1 MPGRAR
7 EEAWK
12 EKERGQENR
21 QAEGG
26 AAMDREGGMER
37 DGSMRGGAAELGAA
51 MEAGVP
57 PQELAAAAVAVG
69 RSVQM
74 KSTVPLCRS
83 MTMAGAVSAGALI
96 WASGIWGRQES
107 YQMVA
112 ICAVQVPPER
122 SLMPAALA

>member
-26 AAMDREGGMER
+26 AAMDREGGMQR

-57 PQELAAAAVAVG
+57 PQELAAAAVARRGPVEALMG
-69 RSVQM
+69 AMRQIPEGVEKPG
-74 KSTVPLCRS
+74 KSARLP
-83 MTMAGAVSAGALI
+83 GSAWRTSRRPRRG
-96 WASGIWGRQES
+96 
-107 YQMVA
+107 
-112 ICAVQVPPER
+112 
-122 SLMPAALA
+122 

>member
-21 QAEGG
+21 QAKGGAAIDREAGMQRRKGRDRGG
-26 AAMDREGGMER
+26 AAMDREGGMQR

-57 PQELAAAAVAVG
+57 PQELAAAAVAQRG
-69 RSVQM
+69 R
-74 KSTVPLCRS
+74 
-83 MTMAGAVSAGALI
+83 
-96 WASGIWGRQES
+96 
-107 YQMVA
+107 
-112 ICAVQVPPER
+112 
-122 SLMPAALA
+122 